1 MPSLKL
7 KALPFDVHSKTDVDI
22 GLTIKAGKTNTYLN
36 YGGDVFLSML
46 QAGIDRRV
54 LINAVDVKGEF
65 K

>member
-1 MPSLKL
+1 MYT
-7 KALPFDVHSKTDVDI
+7 SKTDVDI